1 MFSIP
6 EVIMVLLMELEGT
19 SWLGGTVQNRG
30 VMMGGG
36 GKQACIVMFPTEF
49 APTNC
54 YYFRLSLLL
63 NLLGVIVKIDL
74 ILFQT
79 SLLND
84 NNPKCDTRT
93 M

>member
-19 SWLGGTVQNRG
+19 SWLGGPAQNRG
-30 VMMGGG
+30 LMMWGG

-49 APTNC
+49 AQMNC
-54 YYFRLSLLL
+54 YYFSLSLLL

-79 SLLND
+79 CLLND
-84 NNPKCDTRT
+84 NNPKCGTR
-93 M
+93 MM